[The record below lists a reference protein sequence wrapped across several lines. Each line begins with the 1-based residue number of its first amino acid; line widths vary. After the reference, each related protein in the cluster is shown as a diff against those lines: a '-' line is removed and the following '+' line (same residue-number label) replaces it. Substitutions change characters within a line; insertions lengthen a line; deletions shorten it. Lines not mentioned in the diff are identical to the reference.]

1 MSDIKTAG
9 FQSSEIFA
17 TLKQSVDALPA
28 DGKAKLLKQVNG
40 IFEFVVK
47 NADGK
52 TETFTVDLKKAG
64 VVVKGKGA
72 TKADAIISISDAD
85 FVQLATGKLNGKLIW
100 YIKKIGN
107 GVLICFV
114 GQKAYMS
121 GKLKIKGQM
130 MLATK
135 LDTVFKQLAGDKS
148 KL

>member
-9 FQSSEIFA
+9 FQSSEVFA
-17 TLKQSVDALPA
+17 TLKQSLDALPA
-28 DGKAKLLKQVNG
+28 DGKAKLIKQVNG
-40 IFEFVVK
+40 IFEFVKEGSVI
-47 NADGK
+47 
-52 TETFTVDLKKAG
+52 
-64 VVVKGKGA
+64 KGKGA
-72 TKADAIISISDAD
+72 NKADAIISIADAD
-85 FVQLATGKLNGKLIW
+85 FVQLASGKLN
-100 YIKKIGN
+100 
-107 GVLICFV
+107 